1 MDVMILLER
10 AKSAGLTV
18 EAQGARLLVKGPKRA
33 ATIIQELGRQKTA
46 VLAVLSAKSSPTAT
60 ASGGGKVDAGRK
72 QEPAQTARQCAT
84 VRRSTEECRAPSM
97 DAPVTIAHDG
107 ETYDVAVKNGI
118 RFFRRSPEAGWTA
131 CSDDFTATIE
141 EQLRR
146 R

>member
-18 EAQGARLLVKGPKRA
+18 EAQGDRLLVKGPKRA
-33 ATIIQELGRQKTA
+33 ATIVQELGRQKTA

-60 ASGGGKVDAGRK
+60 SSGGKADAGRK

-84 VRRSTEECRAPSM
+84 VRRSTGECQAPSM

-107 ETYDVAVKNGI
+107 EIYDVAVKTGI
-118 RFFRRSPEAGWTA
+118 WFFRRSPEAGWTA